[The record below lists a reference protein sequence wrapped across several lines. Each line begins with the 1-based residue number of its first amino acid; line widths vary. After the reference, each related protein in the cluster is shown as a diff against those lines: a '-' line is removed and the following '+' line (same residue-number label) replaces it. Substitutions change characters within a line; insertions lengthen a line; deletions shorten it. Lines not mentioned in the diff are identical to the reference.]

1 MNTPSSTLETN
12 VPYTFTPLSLADREP
27 VLAIFNHYIANSM
40 AAYAEQTLPPEAFDG
55 VLKMCAGYP
64 AFAARDETGKLA
76 GFAMLRPFHPLP
88 TFSGTA
94 EITYFLQ
101 PEATGRG
108 LGRLLLDQMITGARE
123 KGLRTL
129 LASISSL
136 NEGSLRFHLR
146 NGFEECGRL
155 RRVGLKQGREFDV
168 IYCQLMLNP
177 EDSSPQT

>member
-1 MNTPSSTLETN
+1 MMASTIMNTHPSSFKIDRS
-12 VPYTFTPLSLADREP
+12 YTFAPLSPADREP
-27 VLAIFNHYIANSM
+27 VMAIFNYYIENSM
-40 AAYAEQTLPPEAFDG
+40 AAYPEHALPPEAFDG

-64 AFAARDETGKLA
+64 AITARDDAGELS
-76 GFAMLRPFHPLP
+76 GFAMLRPFHPLS
-88 TFSGTA
+88 TFSGMA

-108 LGRLLLDQMITGARE
+108 LGRLLLDQMILGARE

-155 RRVGLKQGREFDV
+155 RRAGLKQGREFDV
-168 IYCQLMLNP
+168 IYCQLMLIP
-177 EDSSPQT
+177 D